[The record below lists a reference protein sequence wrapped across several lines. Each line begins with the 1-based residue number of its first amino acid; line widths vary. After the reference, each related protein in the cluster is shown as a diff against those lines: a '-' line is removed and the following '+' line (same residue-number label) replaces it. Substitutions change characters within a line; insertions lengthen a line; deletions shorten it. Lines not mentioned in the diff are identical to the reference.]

1 MEVIE
6 QTDAN
11 AWDALVG
18 RIGGHPLQTWPWGAL
33 KQRFGWRPVRIAT
46 QDDRAAAQIL
56 FRPLAGL
63 SVAYVP
69 RGPALSGTD
78 DTDDALLAGIA
89 GHARKA
95 RAAFVRFEPD
105 VRAGTLQADR
115 LAALLQRH
123 GYRAA
128 RRTLQPRAS
137 LVLDLEPTPDEIF
150 ARFSKGHRADVRRAE
165 REGVSVRAGTER
177 DAEVLHD
184 LLRETQARKSFGIH
198 SAAYYRVLIEAFG
211 ERAQLL
217 IAEHDGA
224 AVAAALVLATGDD
237 GIYLAAGSNAAGLAH
252 RAGHLV
258 QWHAIRWA
266 RERGARRYDLWGI
279 AEARAELELDD
290 AQDPARTRA
299 LQEQA
304 KSDPLDGVYR
314 FKKGWG
320 AHAVRFVPAYDWV
333 RFRPAYWL
341 WQRRRGGEA

>member
-6 QTDAN
+6 QTDAKE
-11 AWDALVG
+11 WDALIG

-33 KQRFGWRPVRIAT
+33 KERFGWRPVRIAT
-46 QDDRAAAQIL
+46 DDGAAAAQVL

-69 RGPALSGTD
+69 RGPALSGD
-78 DTDDALLAGIA
+78 DASDDALLEGITRQ
-89 GHARKA
+89 ARRA

-105 VRAGTLQADR
+105 VHLDTPQAE
-115 LAALLQRH
+115 LLRSLLDRH

-128 RRTLQPRAS
+128 GRTLQPRAS
-137 LVLDLEPTPDEIF
+137 LLLNLEPTPDELF
-150 ARFSKGHRADVRRAE
+150 AQFSKGHRADVRRAE
-165 REGVSVRAGTER
+165 REGVSVRAGSAR
-177 DAEVLHD
+177 DAEVLHG

-198 SAAYYRVLIEAFG
+198 SAAYYRVLMEAFG
-211 ERAQLL
+211 ERACLL
-217 IAEHDGA
+217 IAEHDGT
-224 AVAAALVLATGDD
+224 AVAAALVLATADD
-237 GIYLAAGSNAAGLAH
+237 GVYLAAGSNAAGLAH

-258 QWHAIRWA
+258 QWHAIQWA

-279 AEARAELELDD
+279 AEARAELELDT
-290 AQDPARTRA
+290 AGDPARTQA
-299 LQEQA
+299 LEERA

-320 AHAVRFVPAYDWV
+320 AHAVRYVPAYDRV
-333 RFRPAYWL
+333 RFPPAYWL